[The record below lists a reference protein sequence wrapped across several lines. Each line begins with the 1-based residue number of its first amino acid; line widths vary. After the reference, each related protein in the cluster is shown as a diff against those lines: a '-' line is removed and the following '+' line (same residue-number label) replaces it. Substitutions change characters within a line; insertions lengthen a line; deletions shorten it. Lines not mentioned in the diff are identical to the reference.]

1 MNKFIHFLGTFY
13 NTNYIQ
19 FIGFYD
25 DYIQFNFTDGEFMT
39 YDSDDYSEEER
50 EALLADV
57 QSLM

>member
-1 MNKFIHFLGTFY
+1 MKFIHFLGTYY
-13 NTNYIQ
+13 NFNCIQ

-25 DYIQFNFTDGEFMT
+25 DYIQFNFTNGEYID